1 MVIRSGK
8 AGYFSMIVM
17 AAAALVLFTSA
28 SDGQSREKKTVIL
41 ATTTSLVDS
50 GLLDVLIPSFEKK
63 TGFLVKALSVGSGQ
77 AMMLGERGEADV
89 LFVHDQAAEK
99 SLMTKGSGINR
110 RLVMYNDFY
119 IAGPAHDPAGI
130 MGAPS
135 ALEAFKRIA
144 ASGSLFIS
152 RGDGSGTDRKEKSL
166 WALAGLNPEGR
177 KWHQET
183 GTGMGQTL
191 QVAAEKRAYTLVDR
205 ATFLAFAGKI
215 DLTAFVKGGKHLWN
229 IYHVIEVNPVK
240 WPKVNQAGAKAF
252 ADFLLSAETQRAI
265 MNYGRPRLAEPLF
278 FAGRDKTEEE
288 LDR

>member
-1 MVIRSGK
+1 MMTVT
-8 AGYFSMIVM
+8 AM
-17 AAAALVLFTSA
+17 VLFAANSH
-28 SDGQSREKKTVIL
+28 GQSREKKAVIIL
-41 ATTTSLVDS
+41 ATTTSVVDS
-50 GLLDVLIPSFEKK
+50 GLFDLLVPSFEKR
-63 TGFLVKALSVGSGQ
+63 TGFFVKTLSVGSGQ
-77 AMMLGERGEADV
+77 AMMMGERGEADV

-99 SLMTKGSGINR
+99 SFMAKGAGINR

-119 IAGPAHDPAGI
+119 LVGPAHDPAGI
-130 MGAPS
+130 TGAPS

-144 ASGSLFIS
+144 TTGSLFIS
-152 RGDGSGTDRKEKSL
+152 RGDSSGTDRKEKSL
-166 WALAGLNPEGR
+166 WTLAGLSPEGR

-229 IYHVIEVNPVK
+229 IYHVIEVNPAK
-240 WPKVNQAGAKAF
+240 WPKVNQAGARAF
-252 ADFLLSAETQRAI
+252 ADFLLSAETQRTI

-278 FAGRDKTEEE
+278 FAGQDKTEEE